1 MTSNQIDFLRTLE
14 EVIEQRKKAPVSES
28 YTAQL
33 VAEGTPRI
41 AQKVGEE
48 AVELA
53 IASVLNDRSRTLS
66 EAADLIYHL
75 LVLLN
80 QQGLRL
86 SDVVTELESR
96 HG

>member
-1 MTSNQIDFLRTLE
+1 
-14 EVIEQRKKAPVSES
+14 
-28 YTAQL
+28 
-33 VAEGTPRI
+33 
-41 AQKVGEE
+41 
-48 AVELA
+48 
-53 IASVLNDRSRTLS
+53 LS
-66 EAADLIYHL
+66 EAADLLYHL